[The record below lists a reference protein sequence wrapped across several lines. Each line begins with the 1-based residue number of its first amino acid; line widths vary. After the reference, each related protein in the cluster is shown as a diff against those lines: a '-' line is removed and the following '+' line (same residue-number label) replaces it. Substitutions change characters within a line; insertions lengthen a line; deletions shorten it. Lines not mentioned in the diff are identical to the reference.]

1 MPLAAKVPFV
11 FLYNSFKSVTVFL
24 FAIYLR
30 FEKLFPLLKIVSTKA
45 AWDKRYYLWKTRHP
59 LRNALLSCEPFQWVV
74 WVAHY
79 SRKLPSGRIE
89 VWLECEWPARER
101 TGFFSRT
108 CVKSMNHLSH
118 KDLLTFF
125 NHNSV
130 WLYETNRL
138 GYRWRTFDFLLASQL
153 LITFFSAICI
163 WEGRKKKTSCGQ
175 IKTWPDIKDQWT
187 LFNQMNAMGASYL
200 GKTNNC
206 HLNIFQKDRAMIGT
220 RLRAV

>member
-153 LITFFSAICI
+153 LIIFFSAICI
-163 WEGRKKKTSCGQ
+163 WEGQKKEKRRVNRS
-175 IKTWPDIKDQWT
+175 K
-187 LFNQMNAMGASYL
+187 L
-200 GKTNNC
+200 GRT
-206 HLNIFQKDRAMIGT
+206 
-220 RLRAV
+220 